1 MMRGQKLKSHQEK
14 VSAEKPEVRGICLL
28 PDSSDVWSWGSNRVK
43 EAPPPAE
50 RSKQCDDTECGR
62 ISAEIID
69 ISWINYAYCS
79 DVFL

>member
-43 EAPPPAE
+43 EAPPPQKGPNSAMTPNVAE
-50 RSKQCDDTECGR
+50 FQLR
-62 ISAEIID
+62 
-69 ISWINYAYCS
+69 
-79 DVFL
+79 